1 MSDLPFFNLRFAR
14 QVLGAAQKL
23 AKRLRPK
30 DPFAEVEGPLAD
42 ATATPAE
49 KRAFYE
55 AGMDTCP
62 RCKNAG
68 IFSSFYGRNG
78 RANGDGYGTERFSCS
93 KCDLIV
99 DFGYDE
105 AGDEPYYHETAGWN
119 HTEYV
124 KRPMHRR

>member
-1 MSDLPFFNLRFAR
+1 MSEVPFFNLRFAR
-14 QVLGAAQKL
+14 RVVGAAQKL

-30 DPFAEVEGPLAD
+30 DPFADLEGPIPE
-42 ATATPAE
+42 ATASDAE

-55 AGMDTCP
+55 AGMDSCP

-78 RANGDGYGTERFSCS
+78 RVNGDGYGTERFTCS
-93 KCDLIV
+93 QCAFTV
-99 DFGYDE
+99 DFQYDE
-105 AGDEPYYHETAGWN
+105 ASDYGHYYQAARWD
-119 HTEYV
+119 HTEYR